1 MKRITSPSHP
11 LIKHLL
17 KLRKERSYREEK
29 NSLLL
34 IGNKIVEEVME
45 KGAKVKNLIICE
57 NFPSSFTGVEPIFV
71 TLDIMKKITG
81 LASPEELALEIMLP
95 EKRNLKKE
103 KYLLVLDKLQ
113 DPGNLGTLIR
123 AAHGLNWDGI
133 VITEDTV
140 DPYNDKALRAAKG
153 STFSLPIFFIST
165 EELEKL
171 IIEKKY
177 TPFLADLNGKRPEE
191 ISCAPPLM
199 LILSNESKGPAL
211 WTKIIKNKIT
221 IPMRKDI
228 DSLNVAVSGAILLY
242 LMGPR

>member
-34 IGNKIVEEVME
+34 IGNKIVEEVMK
-45 KGAKVKNLIICE
+45 KGVKVKNLIICE
-57 NFPSSFTGVEPIFV
+57 NFPSHFTGVEPIFV

-103 KYLLVLDKLQ
+103 KYLLVLDKIQ

-123 AAHGLNWDGI
+123 TAHGLNWDGI

-165 EELEKL
+165 EELKNL

-191 ISCAPPLM
+191 ISYAPPLM
-199 LILSNESKGPAL
+199 LILSNESKGPAF

-228 DSLNVAVSGAILLY
+228 DSLNVAVSGAILIY